1 MKVNNRKDRDS
12 EELKEESYELT
23 IIGNHPEMAQE
34 EQDQERET
42 MDEYI
47 SCSAILFC

>member
-12 EELKEESYELT
+12 EELKEGSYELT
-23 IIGNHPEMAQE
+23 IIGNQPEMAQE

-42 MDEYI
+42 M
-47 SCSAILFC
+47 C